1 MRRLIP
7 FALVLA
13 LVSLGGC
20 AWFQKAPTI
29 DAQQL
34 AYQHVK
40 KAADVVNAAGLVT
53 ASAQQMEI
61 ALYQSGAIPRALHLT
76 IQQGFLT
83 LGLDVQ
89 KGLTVLRDLTQTPMQ
104 QQAAVT
110 QIEASMTTF
119 INSLS
124 SLNADAKTKITTVM
138 NAALLIVQGAFL
150 LI

>member
-1 MRRLIP
+1 
-7 FALVLA
+7 
-13 LVSLGGC
+13 
-20 AWFQKAPTI
+20 
-29 DAQQL
+29 
-34 AYQHVK
+34 
-40 KAADVVNAAGLVT
+40 
-53 ASAQQMEI
+53 MEI